1 MSEHKDPHRTDG
13 IKRTPL
19 VAERLLLLQEIFEG
33 AGRGA
38 STRMAERMAELL
50 GITLHRWSNV
60 LRGSP
65 LSIGLAQRIVLTVPG
80 VSLDWLYFGRPQ
92 GLSCQTAEKLG
103 CGAAHL
109 QPSAGEQKPAKDKHD
124 RPPPRLHSERVLD
137 AHQTRRTGL
146 RCRSRNQAGSDFGD
160 IQSLF
165 REASMALRSV
175 AFEPP
180 IPAANPRRP

>member
-109 QPSAGEQKPAKDKHD
+109 QPSAGEQKA
-124 RPPPRLHSERVLD
+124 SQG
-137 AHQTRRTGL
+137 QTR
-146 RCRSRNQAGSDFGD
+146 S
-160 IQSLF
+160 
-165 REASMALRSV
+165 
-175 AFEPP
+175 
-180 IPAANPRRP
+180 PATQTPQ